1 MKLKLKK
8 LIDETSIKSNNTN
21 NTNNTNNPD
30 NTTSKKRN
38 SLKSRSSLKI
48 KSNSGKGGA
57 SKETSG
63 GGLGPNKRPKPD
75 VGVGVF

>member
-8 LIDETSIKSNNTN
+8 LIDETSIKSNNPD
-21 NTNNTNNPD
+21 NPDNSD

-48 KSNSGKGGA
+48 KSNSGKGGT